1 MQKQLFY
8 VPALYTLL
16 LFLLGVMK
24 EKKPQ
29 DQFLSVGFTL
39 KEVNTINKN
48 ALNKPKIDWSFSCLF

>member
-8 VPALYTLL
+8 VPVLYTILP
-16 LFLLGVMK
+16 FLLGVMK

-29 DQFLSVGFTL
+29 DQFLSFGFTL